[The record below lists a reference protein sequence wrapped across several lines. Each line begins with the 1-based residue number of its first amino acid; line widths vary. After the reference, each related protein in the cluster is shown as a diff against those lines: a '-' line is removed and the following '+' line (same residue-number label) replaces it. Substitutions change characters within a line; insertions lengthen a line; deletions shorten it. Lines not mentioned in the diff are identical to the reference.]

1 MSPGVNSLLDF
12 PGFNIE
18 RKTYYVLVIQG
29 NLRFFIYVLHSLG
42 HKIKFVKIIA
52 GCGGSVITI
61 APSSLG
67 LLCQRTRFTSEI
79 YGHLNFNTVL

>member
-42 HKIKFVKIIA
+42 H
-52 GCGGSVITI
+52 
-61 APSSLG
+61 
-67 LLCQRTRFTSEI
+67 
-79 YGHLNFNTVL
+79 